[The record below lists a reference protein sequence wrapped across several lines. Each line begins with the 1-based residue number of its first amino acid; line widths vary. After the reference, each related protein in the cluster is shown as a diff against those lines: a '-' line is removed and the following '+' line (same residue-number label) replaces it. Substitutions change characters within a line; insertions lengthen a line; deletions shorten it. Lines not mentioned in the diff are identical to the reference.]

1 MADSIHD
8 MVRANYGALARGR
21 EGRDEAPLSRIAAA
35 FGYSADDLGAVPEGA
50 NLGVSCGNPVALA
63 SQRPGETVLD
73 LGCGGGL
80 DVFLAAEKVGPSG
93 RVIGLDMTAEMIALA
108 SANAARRGDANV
120 EFVEAPI
127 EAMPLADAS
136 VDCVISNCV
145 LNLVPD
151 KDAALAE
158 IFRVLKPGG
167 RLAVSDIALRQA
179 LPQALASSVTAWV
192 GCIAG
197 ALSVA
202 DNRAALQ
209 RAGFAEVAIADAGA
223 DLNVYKEAGQDACC
237 APAPSASAGSCC
249 APAPASQAASCCG
262 PAKQPAGR
270 LHEEMGTAFK
280 DIDINHYAASV
291 KIFALKP
298 VLR

>member
-1 MADSIHD
+1 MVDSIHD
-8 MVRANYGALARGR
+8 MVRANYGALARNRG
-21 EGRDEAPLSRIAAA
+21 GRDDAPLSRIAAA
-35 FGYSADDLGAVPEGA
+35 FGYTADDLGAVPQGA

-63 SQRPGETVLD
+63 SLQAGETVLD

-80 DVFLAAEKVGPSG
+80 DVFLAAEKVGAEG

-108 SANAARRGDANV
+108 RANAARRGDANV

-167 RLAVSDIALRQA
+167 RLAVSDIALKRA
-179 LPQALASSVTAWV
+179 LPEALASNVTAWV

-197 ALSVA
+197 ALTIA
-202 DNRAALQ
+202 ENRAALV
-209 RAGFAEVAIADAGA
+209 RAGFAEIAIVDAEA
-223 DLNVYKEAGQDACC
+223 DLNVYKQAGQDGCC
-237 APAPSASAGSCC
+237 APASAAPPAASCC
-249 APAPASQAASCCG
+249 APTPPVASCCG
-262 PAKQPAGR
+262 GTQQPAGR
-270 LHEEMGTAFK
+270 LHDEMSSAFK
-280 DIDINHYAASV
+280 DIDINSYAASV

-298 VLR
+298 GAD